1 VQRAIAGTLLFALGA
16 TLVAAVASWVA
27 YERVR
32 VTFEREFERRLE
44 LVALAVASQ
53 VAADDVTQ
61 VQAAGQQ
68 ADAYGNLMELFLSL
82 RQAGG
87 VADVAL
93 LDTSGIVLADL
104 HEPRREGKRSGLAA
118 EAARALASA
127 RPGGATTTGSY
138 RVAER
143 ERRAALA
150 PVAGSTEGARP
161 AALVAVESELTYAAT
176 LAELSRTLALVAL
189 VTLGALA
196 LLATLFVRMALSAAR
211 LERRLTRAQNL
222 AAMGQMTAT
231 LAHEIRNPLGII
243 RNAATRLGQ
252 LDAEARRM
260 ADFVVEET
268 DRLNRTLNRYLE
280 FARGTEHATGAGD
293 AREALRATL
302 DLLEGEMHSRG
313 IALEKAGADQGRA
326 PVRLENESL
335 KQIYLNLIL
344 NALEAMPAG
353 GVLRVSVA
361 ERRGR
366 YEIALADTGAGMRA
380 EVLRRAGE
388 PFYTTKAQGSGLGL
402 VLTRRLLRSAGGDLR
417 VESEEGRGTTC
428 TVVLPA
434 RSE

>member
-1 VQRAIAGTLLFALGA
+1 VRRPDGTVAGVVVVEARAAYLRPLADLARTLIGIALA
-16 TLVAAVASWVA
+16 TLAAVG
-27 YERVR
+27 
-32 VTFEREFERRLE
+32 L
-44 LVALAVASQ
+44 LAL
-53 VAADDVTQ
+53 
-61 VQAAGQQ
+61 
-68 ADAYGNLMELFLSL
+68 LLL
-82 RQAGG
+82 RQA
-87 VADVAL
+87 V
-93 LDTSGIVLADL
+93 
-104 HEPRREGKRSGLAA
+104 
-118 EAARALASA
+118 SA
-127 RPGGATTTGSY
+127 T
-138 RVAER
+138 
-143 ERRAALA
+143 
-150 PVAGSTEGARP
+150 
-161 AALVAVESELTYAAT
+161 
-176 LAELSRTLALVAL
+176 
-189 VTLGALA
+189 
-196 LLATLFVRMALSAAR
+196 R
-211 LERRLTRAQNL
+211 LERRLSRSENL
-222 AAMGQMTAT
+222 AAMGRLTAT
-231 LAHEIRNPLGII
+231 LAHEIKNPLAII
-243 RNAATRLGQ
+243 RGSAQRLGR
-252 LDAEARRM
+252 LEPEAQRM